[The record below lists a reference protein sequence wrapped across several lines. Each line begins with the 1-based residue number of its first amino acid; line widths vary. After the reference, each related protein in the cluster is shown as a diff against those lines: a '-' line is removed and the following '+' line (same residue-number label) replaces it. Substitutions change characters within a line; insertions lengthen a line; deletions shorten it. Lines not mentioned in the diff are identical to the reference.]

1 MQHLS
6 SKDLSFI
13 HKDLFL
19 DLPYI
24 KCVAINQFVKL
35 RFLLYN
41 IIVGNKDKNRESHQY
56 IRPKI
61 PSYVLGLSPCS
72 SFN

>member
-24 KCVAINQFVKL
+24 KCEAIKQ
-35 RFLLYN
+35 LLYN